1 MALGSLIRSTEGH
14 PHGRLQALVQG
25 FYDAL
30 AAGRD
35 VDAAIDRYLPEDFVE
50 HEALPGM
57 GTTREAPRQVLKMAQ
72 VAIPDFSITAHEMLQ
87 DGDKVAMRAPFS
99 GTHQGEFMGFPASG
113 KRVDIAVID
122 IYQVRDD
129 KIVAHWG
136 LTNMADVMAPAEAA
150 AS

>member
-1 MALGSLIRSTEGH
+1 M
-14 PHGRLQALVQG
+14 
-25 FYDAL
+25 
-30 AAGRD
+30 
-35 VDAAIDRYLPEDFVE
+35 E

-57 GTTREAPRQVLKMAQ
+57 DTTREAPRQVFKMAQ

-87 DGDKVAMRAPFS
+87 DGDKVAMRATFS

-136 LTNMADVMAPAEAA
+136 LTNMTDVMAPAGQQPARPRLVGEASRPHRSRPGA
-150 AS
+150 RGLGRSAGPTISAEYGRPGATT

>member
-1 MALGSLIRSTEGH
+1 MADYKALI
-14 PHGRLQALVQG
+14 QG

-30 AAGRD
+30 AAGQD
-35 VDAAIDRYLPEDFVE
+35 VDAAIDRYLAEDFVE

-57 GTTREAPRQVLKMAQ
+57 DTTREAPRQVFKMAQ

-87 DGDKVAMRAPFS
+87 DGDKVAMRATFS

-136 LTNMADVMAPAEAA
+136 LTNMTDVVAPAEAA